1 MNILVVCQYYYPEP
15 VRISDICEALV
26 KQGHNVDVI
35 TGVPNYPMGI
45 IYDGYGKGKNK
56 NEVING
62 VNVHR
67 SFTIGRRTGAIWR
80 VINYYSYAISSTL
93 YASRLKKDYDVVFV
107 NQLSP
112 VMMACAG
119 IKYKVKHN
127 KKLVL
132 YCLDLWPDSLCT
144 GGVQSGGTVYNLFK
158 KISDRIYKKADKIL
172 VTSRNF
178 TKYFIEK
185 FGIDENKIDYLP
197 QYAEELFKPEPYV
210 KSETL
215 QLTFAGNIG
224 AAQSV
229 ETIIRAAKLL
239 EAENVCFKIAG
250 DGSALED
257 CKKLASELQVKNLE
271 FLGRLPV
278 EQMPELYR
286 KSDALLVT
294 LSDDPLISLTL
305 PGKIQSYM
313 AAGKPI
319 IGAIN
324 GETPEIIAEAN
335 CGICVRA
342 EDSEALANGIKE
354 FIKTDIEQAGKNAYE
369 YYENN
374 FKKEKFI
381 EKLIKEF
388 ENNK

>member
-1 MNILVVCQYYYPEP
+1 
-15 VRISDICEALV
+15 
-26 KQGHNVDVI
+26 
-35 TGVPNYPMGI
+35 MGI

-132 YCLDLWPDSLCT
+132 YCLDLWPDSLCA

-178 TKYFIEK
+178 TKYFVEK

-210 KSETL
+210 KSETV

-381 EKLIKEF
+381 EKLIKEL